1 MQLRKR
7 TLLMHQTNKHNNQA
21 NNEVEV
27 LRKCDDIS
35 VYRG

>member
-1 MQLRKR
+1 
-7 TLLMHQTNKHNNQA
+7 MHQTNKHNNQA